1 MEVLVTEKMDSQIQY
16 PFSVVPAALPAS
28 EEESLIDVPTSGSMK
43 IELIQKSLLDFSIG
57 GLCTVYPAQA
67 SRAIKA

>member
-1 MEVLVTEKMDSQIQY
+1 MDSQIQY

-43 IELIQKSLLDFSIG
+43 IELIQKSLQKI
-57 GLCTVYPAQA
+57 
-67 SRAIKA
+67 SR